1 MGLKLSPGLKAHL
14 GRKESV
20 DSAPVPENKDPNDV
34 LISSTKIRS
43 SENELPNSFH
53 VADLSETKPNPTE
66 SFMSGKEAFRTD
78 TDRYAAFCKKQGAMV
93 ELLQEAS
100 HVLSDLDMEL
110 HEKNVQKLKQ
120 KVANDSF
127 KVQVVGTFKNGKSTF
142 INSFLG
148 EEVLP
153 AYALPCTAVIN
164 EVKYGERKR
173 AVLHF
178 KNPLPEQ
185 MPQELAE
192 RAVRHMRTY
201 DNKNVPPLEIPYDKI
216 EDYVV
221 IPMGKDPK
229 DMLLESP
236 YKKVELFWPLELL
249 KNGIEIIDSPGL
261 NEHAT
266 RTKITM
272 DYLTRADAIIFVM
285 NATSLCSMDEMRFL
299 ENNLK
304 AQGFCD
310 PFFVINRYDLIPDKE
325 KPRLMQYAEL
335 KLKPYTSFAEDGLF
349 FLSAKEALQA
359 KMANDSHRLS
369 ACGMTKFEESLSDF
383 LTKKRGKLKLSQ
395 PANELRRILQEEAV
409 DKHIPRRKKMLCS
422 SLEEVAARYEKE
434 KPVLAHLTQKKEQ
447 IYGRMM
453 LKIEQTKSEFKI
465 ITNRNILETI
475 DSIPAWL
482 AEYVPVTNTG
492 FIPTKA
498 KLKAVI
504 DEMSAYV
511 SSRLEQ
517 ENASWKNNVLIPVMH
532 EKSDEIF
539 ESAESE
545 ISVLMRE
552 INEAGDIITGKKKD
566 MISETL
572 DNANESNELTVK
584 YQTTYEVKG
593 LGFEVAKYYAGAC
606 LLALLGPANPA
617 ILLGGIAAML
627 IGMKFSTEPAAVKRV
642 KELLIREMT
651 EKLRNLAEE
660 TTVTVSENVTRN
672 FTEVAEALM
681 EPVNMEIT
689 ETEHQIKKAIKE
701 LREGEISVS
710 AKQKALE
717 TAESQIAALCVE
729 LDNFLYCLH
738 MEL

>member
-1 MGLKLSPGLKAHL
+1 MGLKLSPGLKEHL
-14 GRKESV
+14 NKKK
-20 DSAPVPENKDPNDV
+20 SADAEAASENNALHDER
-34 LISSTKIRS
+34 ISSAKKPG
-43 SENELPNSFH
+43 SEKK
-53 VADLSETKPNPTE
+53 VPNPFRVVDLPEIKTGLIP
-66 SFMSGKEAFRTD
+66 GKDMVQAD
-78 TDRYAAFCKKQGAMV
+78 ADRYAAFRKKQNAMV

-100 HVLSDLDMEL
+100 HVLADLDMDL
-110 HEKNVQKLKQ
+110 HEKTVQRLEQ

-178 KNPLPEQ
+178 KHPLPEQ
-185 MPQELAE
+185 LPQELAE
-192 RAVRHMRTY
+192 RAKHHMQAY
-201 DNKNVPPLEIPYDKI
+201 EYKNVPPLEIPYDEI

-236 YKKVELFWPLELL
+236 YEKVELFWPLELL

-266 RTKITM
+266 RTKVTM

-285 NATSLCSMDEMRFL
+285 NATSLCSMDEMNFL

-325 KPRLMQYAEL
+325 KPRLIQYANL
-335 KLKPYTSFAEDGLF
+335 KLKPYTSFAENGLF
-349 FLSAKEALQA
+349 FLSARDALRA
-359 KMANDSHRLS
+359 KIENNPHLLS
-369 ACGMTKFEESLSDF
+369 ACGMTAFEESLSDF

-395 PANELRRILQEEAV
+395 PANELRRILKEEAV
-409 DKHIPRRKKMLCS
+409 EKHIPRRKEMLCS

-434 KPVLAHLTQKKEQ
+434 KPVLTHLTQEKEQ
-447 IYGRMM
+447 IYSRMM

-465 ITNRNILETI
+465 MTNRNILESI

-482 AEYVPVTNTG
+482 AEYVPVTKTG

-498 KLKAVI
+498 KLKSVI

-511 SSRLEQ
+511 SGRLEQ
-517 ENASWKNNVLIPVMH
+517 ENANWKNNVLIPVMH
-532 EKSDEIF
+532 EKADAIF

-545 ISVLMRE
+545 ISVLMKE
-552 INEAGDIITGKKKD
+552 INEAGDIITGKKKN
-566 MISETL
+566 MVSEAL
-572 DNANESNELTVK
+572 NNVNEANELIVK
-584 YQTTYEVKG
+584 YQSAYEVKG

-617 ILLGGIAAML
+617 ILLGGVAAML
-627 IGMKFSTEPAAVKRV
+627 IGMKFSTESAAVKRV
-642 KELLIREMT
+642 KELLMREMT
-651 EKLRNLAEE
+651 GKLRSTAEE
-660 TTVTVSENVTRN
+660 TTVTVSENVARN
-672 FTEVAEALM
+672 FAEVAETLI
-681 EPVNMEIT
+681 EPVNTEIA
-689 ETEHQIKKAIKE
+689 ETEHQIEKAIKE
-701 LREGEISVS
+701 LKEGEVSVS
-710 AKQKALE
+710 AKQEALH
-717 TAESQIAALCVE
+717 TAESQIETLCVQ
-729 LDNFLYCLH
+729 LDNLLYCLH